1 MKKTKRI
8 DNLKISGARTLF
20 GQMIFPTILVLVTA
34 LGSWILMTWIVQDK
48 AGINSTYKAAWIEIA
63 GTLGIMALIL
73 VPLNLVRYFRR
84 VRELRVLSE
93 AIGSVADGN
102 FGYRINTGTSGTRGS
117 MLPVYRGFNKM
128 CEELESVRI
137 LKDDFINSY
146 SHEFKTP
153 IASINGFA
161 DLLLTRDLGE
171 EERDEYL
178 RIIRDESARL
188 SRLTHDT
195 LVLSRLSA
203 LQIIPDLDT
212 YDLGEQIR
220 QCSIILSRD
229 WLEKKITFS
238 GEFIPA
244 MYRGNREIMQH
255 LWLNLLGNAV
265 KYTPSGGEISVVMR
279 KRPDGI
285 ETAVA
290 DTGIGMSEETAAHLF
305 EAYYRGDESHSEA
318 GLGLGLAVVKRI
330 LELCGGT
337 ISVESKLDV
346 GSTFTVFLPVSQ
358 KNAREPAA

>member
-1 MKKTKRI
+1 MKNQKKI
-8 DNLKISGARTLF
+8 DNLNVAGIRALF
-20 GQMIFPTILVLVTA
+20 GQMIFPTILVLATA
-34 LGSWILMTWIVQDK
+34 LGSWILMTWLVQDR
-48 AGINSTYKAAWIEIA
+48 AGISSTYKAAWIEIA

-84 VRELRVLSE
+84 VKELRVLTE
-93 AIGSVADGN
+93 AIQSVADGN
-102 FGYRINTGTSGTRGS
+102 FGYRINIGSEGGRGS
-117 MLPVYRGFNKM
+117 MNLVYRDFNKM
-128 CEELESVRI
+128 CEELESVRM

-161 DLLLTRDLGE
+161 DLLLTRNLGE
-171 EERDEYL
+171 EERTQYL
-178 RIIRDESARL
+178 QIIRDESARL

-203 LQIIPDLDT
+203 LQIIPDLDF

-220 QCSIILSRD
+220 QCSIMLSRD

-238 GEFIPA
+238 GEFISA
-244 MYRGNREIMQH
+244 QYRGNREIMQH
-255 LWLNLLGNAV
+255 LWLNLLDNAV
-265 KYTPSGGEISVVMR
+265 KYTPAGGEISVTMR
-279 KRPDGI
+279 QLPGGI
-285 ETAVA
+285 EAAVA

-305 EAYYRGDESHSEA
+305 EAYYRGDGSHTEA

-337 ISVESKLDV
+337 ISVKTRKDE
-346 GSTFTVFLPVSQ
+346 GSTFIVFLPASQ
-358 KNAREPAA
+358 